1 MAAQEQHYLDLQ
13 GLTTYDTKIKA
24 EIPKPD
30 ETTITTDTDGKLK
43 VKKAP
48 SFSGNTLVF
57 S

>member
-13 GLTTYDTKIKA
+13 GLTTYDAKIKA
-24 EIPKPD
+24 EIPNPD
-30 ETTITTDTDGKLK
+30 ENTIITDSNGKLK

-48 SFSGNTLVF
+48 SFSGTTLIF